1 MALAKCVKLI
11 SLVGRAF
18 YDDESVAIL
27 DFLARN
33 NYLRDDGEHE
43 LLGEKLQLGARQ
55 IRRCL
60 VTLVAHKLVCRET
73 LRERIL
79 QDGTSGGEAK
89 YGERRSRQG
98 LVC

>member
-33 NYLRDDGEHE
+33 NFLRDDGEHE
-43 LLGEKLQLGARQ
+43 LLGWFYYLLSPSAPPL
-55 IRRCL
+55 ISIPHAYP
-60 VTLVAHKLVCRET
+60 TYSPSFSSS
-73 LRERIL
+73 
-79 QDGTSGGEAK
+79 TS
-89 YGERRSRQG
+89 
-98 LVC
+98 